1 MFTAIK
7 KNYVIGKEG
16 KFEVQ
21 SELPEGTKIE
31 VIILVEDQDETSY
44 LLSTEANRQHL
55 MEAISNIEQ
64 GENLVVISP
73 ADASAVLISD

>member
-7 KNYVIGKEG
+7 KSYVVGKEG

-21 SELPEGTKIE
+21 AELPEGTKIE
-31 VIILVEDQDETSY
+31 VIILVEEQDETSY

-55 MEAISNIEQ
+55 LSSLKEIDKS
-64 GENLVVISP
+64 ENFIYIDPKTL
-73 ADASAVLISD
+73 